1 MRDMLN
7 NKQVVHLGTVAISGT
22 TPAASAYVDTRG
34 FDACTIAVLNGTV
47 TDAGTASGYT
57 VTLQE
62 SVDTT
67 GAAAA
72 TVAVTDEVDGN
83 VTLTET
89 VDAND
94 DVMLGGFGY
103 KGANRYVGVTVTGTT
118 GSSAEIHVV
127 AILNKPHRAATTFNG
142 TAVART

>member
-22 TPAASAYVDTRG
+22 TPAVSAYVDTKG
-34 FDACTIAVLNGTV
+34 FDACTITVLNGTV
-47 TDAGTASGYT
+47 TDAGTASGYA

-62 SVDTT
+62 SADTT
-67 GAAAA
+67 AAAA
-72 TVAVTDEVDGN
+72 ASVAAADAVEGV
-83 VTLTET
+83 VALTET

-94 DVMLGGFGY
+94 DVMLGGMGY
-103 KGANRYVGVTVTGTT
+103 NGSERYVGVTVLGTT
-118 GSSAEIHVV
+118 GSSAEVHVV
-127 AILNKPHRAATTFNG
+127 AILNKPHRRATTFNG

>member
-1 MRDMLN
+1 MRDMVH

-22 TPAASAYVDTRG
+22 TPAVSAYVDTRG
-34 FDACTIAVLNGTV
+34 FDAATIAVLNGTV
-47 TDAGTASGYT
+47 TDAGTAAGYT

-62 SVDTT
+62 SADTT
-67 GAAAA
+67 AAAAA
-72 TVAVTDEVDGN
+72 TVAAADEVNGT

-103 KGANRYVGVTVTGTT
+103 KGDARYLGVTVTGTT
-118 GSSAEIHVV
+118 GSDAEIHVV
-127 AILNKPHRAATTFNG
+127 AILNKPHRAATTFAG

>member
-22 TPAASAYVDTRG
+22 TPAVSAYVDTRE
-34 FDACTIAVLNGTV
+34 FDACTIAVLNGTI
-47 TDAGTASGYT
+47 TDAGTAAGYT

-62 SVDTT
+62 SADTT
-67 GAAAA
+67 GAAAGSVAA
-72 TVAVTDEVDGN
+72 TDAVDGTI
-83 VTLTET
+83 TLTET

-94 DVMLGGFGY
+94 DIALGGFGD
-103 KGANRYVGVTVTGTT
+103 KGTDRYVGVTVTGTT
-118 GSSAEIHVV
+118 ASDAEIHVV
-127 AILNKPHRAATTFNG
+127 AILNKPHRAATTFAG